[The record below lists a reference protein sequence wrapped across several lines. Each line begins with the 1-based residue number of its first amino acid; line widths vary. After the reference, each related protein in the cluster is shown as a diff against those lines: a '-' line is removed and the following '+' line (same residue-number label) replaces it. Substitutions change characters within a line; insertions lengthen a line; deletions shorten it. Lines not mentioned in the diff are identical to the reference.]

1 MMTDPIADMLTRIR
15 NALHARKEMVDVPPS
30 RVKET
35 ILKVFAE
42 EGFIKGYEA
51 REEQGR
57 SWIQIALAYDRNG
70 LPVLRGVERVSKP
83 SLRTY
88 VGAEEIPPVQNGL
101 GVNVLSTSRGVIS
114 DRQARLLH
122 VGGEI
127 VCRLW

>member
-15 NALHARKEMVDVPPS
+15 NALHARKEVVDVPRS

-35 ILKVFAE
+35 ILKVFAD
-42 EGFIKGYEA
+42 EGFIKGYDTKD
-51 REEQGR
+51 EQGR
-57 SWIQIALAYDRNG
+57 SWIRIELAYDQNG
-70 LPVLRGVERVSKP
+70 FPVLRGLERVSKP

-88 VGAEEIPPVQNGL
+88 VRAEAIPPVQNGL
-101 GVNVLSTSRGVIS
+101 GVNVLSTSRGMMS
-114 DRQARLLH
+114 DRQAQLLH